1 MGVDESTGDADKE
14 RSMRLAFYGATGT
27 VTGSMHML
35 TVNGTRILMECGLY
49 QGRREESFQ
58 RNRNLPFDATEIDV
72 FVLSHAHI
80 DHSGN
85 IPSLTKAGYDGNI
98 YVTPGT
104 RDLCSI
110 MLRDSAH
117 IQVADAEY
125 VNKRH
130 KRKGI
135 PLVEPLY
142 TQEDVRRSLD
152 QFISISYGR
161 SFPIGPGVE
170 LTFLDAGH
178 ILGSALVVLDIEE
191 EGRKRRLLFSG
202 DLGRPDAPLLCD
214 PAVPSGANI
223 LIIESTYG
231 DRLHPSAEENID
243 QLGQIVRRVSGRGGK
258 VIIPAFSVG
267 RTQEIVY
274 ALHQL
279 IDRGDI
285 NELPVF
291 IDSPLSV
298 NATEVFLLHPE
309 CYDEQTHQFLMES
322 DSGNPFSFAS
332 VHYIR
337 EVEKSKAINH
347 MEGPAVI
354 ISASGMAETGRI
366 LHHLKNNIGDSR
378 NAVVIVGWQ
387 APDTLGRRLVEKQP
401 EVKIFGEVYTRRA
414 EVYVLNGFSS
424 HADRNELLGWFD
436 QVRNPGLKHVF
447 VVHGEEKASSSLAG
461 AISERGV
468 PEVLIPERGQE
479 VSI

>member
-1 MGVDESTGDADKE
+1 MKLT
-14 RSMRLAFYGATGT
+14 FYGATGT

-35 TVNGTRILMECGLY
+35 TVNGARILMECGLY
-49 QGRREESFQ
+49 QGRREESFE
-58 RNRNLPFDATEIDV
+58 RNRNLPFDATEVDA

-85 IPSLTKAGYDGNI
+85 IPSLTKAGYDGYI
-98 YVTPGT
+98 YTTPGT

-130 KRKGI
+130 KRKGL

-142 TQEDVRRSLD
+142 TKEDVQRSLG
-152 QFISISYGR
+152 QFISIAYGR

-170 LTFLDAGH
+170 LTFFDAGH

-191 EGRKRRLLFSG
+191 DGQKRRLLFTG
-202 DLGRPDAPLLCD
+202 DLGRPGAPLLCD
-214 PAVPSGANI
+214 PAVPSGASI
-223 LIIESTYG
+223 LITESTYG
-231 DRLHPSAEENID
+231 DRLHPSTEENID
-243 QLGQIVRRVSGRGGK
+243 RLGQIVRRVSARKGK
-258 VIIPAFSVG
+258 IVIPAFSVG

-274 ALHQL
+274 SLHQL
-279 IDRGDI
+279 IDRGKI

-309 CYDEQTHQFLMES
+309 CYDKETNQFLMQTGS
-322 DSGNPFSFAS
+322 RNPFSFAS
-332 VHYIR
+332 VHYVR
-337 EVEKSKAINH
+337 EVEKSKAIND

-401 EVKIFGEVYTRRA
+401 EVKIFGEPYRRRA

-436 QVRNPGLKHVF
+436 QVRNPSLEHVY
-447 VVHGEEKASSSLAG
+447 VVHGEKSASSALAD
-461 AISERGV
+461 AIVERGV
-468 PEVLIPERGQE
+468 SEVLIPERGQE
-479 VSI
+479 VTL

>member
-1 MGVDESTGDADKE
+1 MKLT
-14 RSMRLAFYGATGT
+14 FYGATGT

-58 RNRNLPFDATEIDV
+58 RNRNLPFDATAVDA

-98 YVTPGT
+98 YATPGT

-117 IQVADAEY
+117 IQAYDAEY
-125 VNKRH
+125 VNKRR
-130 KRKGI
+130 KRKGL

-142 TQEDVRRSLD
+142 TKEDVTRSLN
-152 QFISISYGR
+152 QFISVNYRR
-161 SFPIGPGVE
+161 SFPIGPGVD
-170 LTFLDAGH
+170 LTFFDAGH
-178 ILGSALVVLDIEE
+178 ILGSALVVLDIAED
-191 EGRKRRLLFSG
+191 GRKRRLLFTG
-202 DLGRPDAPLLCD
+202 DLGRPHAPLLRD
-214 PAVPSGANI
+214 PEAPAGANI
-223 LIIESTYG
+223 LITESTYG
-231 DRLHPSAEENID
+231 DRLHPSAQENINR
-243 QLGQIVRRVSGRGGK
+243 LGQIVRRVSARGGK
-258 VIIPAFSVG
+258 IVIPAFSVG

-279 IDRGDI
+279 IDHGEI
-285 NELPVF
+285 AELPVF

-309 CYDEQTHQFLMES
+309 CYDEETNQFLMQT
-322 DSGNPFSFAS
+322 DSRNPFSFAS
-332 VHYIR
+332 VHYVR
-337 EVEKSKAINH
+337 EVEKSKAIND

-366 LHHLKNNIGDSR
+366 LHHLKNNIGDSK

-401 EVKIFGEVYTRRA
+401 EVKIFGEPYKRRA

-424 HADRNELLGWFD
+424 HADRKELMGWFD
-436 QVRNPGLKHVF
+436 QVRSPQLGHVF
-447 VVHGEEKASSSLAG
+447 VVHGEKDASSALAD
-461 AISERGV
+461 AIAGRGV
-468 PEVLIPERGQE
+468 PKVVIPERGQE
-479 VSI
+479 VSL

>member
-1 MGVDESTGDADKE
+1 MKLT
-14 RSMRLAFYGATGT
+14 FYGATGT

-35 TVNGTRILMECGLY
+35 TVNGARILMECGLY
-49 QGRREESFQ
+49 QGRREESFE
-58 RNRNLPFDATEIDV
+58 RNRNLPFDATEVDA

-80 DHSGN
+80 VHSGN
-85 IPSLTKAGYDGNI
+85 IPSLTKAGYDGYI
-98 YVTPGT
+98 YTTPGT

-130 KRKGI
+130 KRKGL

-142 TQEDVRRSLD
+142 TKEDVQRSLG
-152 QFISISYGR
+152 QFISIAYGR

-170 LTFLDAGH
+170 LTFFDAGH

-191 EGRKRRLLFSG
+191 DGQKRRLLFTG
-202 DLGRPDAPLLCD
+202 DLGRPGAPLLCD

-223 LIIESTYG
+223 LITESTYG
-231 DRLHPSAEENID
+231 DRLHPSTEENID
-243 QLGQIVRRVSGRGGK
+243 RLGQIVRRVSARKGK
-258 VIIPAFSVG
+258 IVIPAFSVG

-274 ALHQL
+274 SLHQL
-279 IDRGDI
+279 IDRGKI

-309 CYDEQTHQFLMES
+309 CYDKETNQFLMQTGS
-322 DSGNPFSFAS
+322 RNPFSFAS
-332 VHYIR
+332 VHYVR
-337 EVEKSKAINH
+337 EVEKSKAIND

-401 EVKIFGEVYTRRA
+401 EVKIFGEPYRRRA

-436 QVRNPGLKHVF
+436 QVRNPGLEHVY
-447 VVHGEEKASSSLAG
+447 VVHGEKSASSALAD
-461 AISERGV
+461 AIVERGV
-468 PEVLIPERGQE
+468 SEVLIPERGQE
-479 VSI
+479 VTL

>member
-1 MGVDESTGDADKE
+1 MKLT
-14 RSMRLAFYGATGT
+14 FYGATGT

-35 TVNGTRILMECGLY
+35 TVNGARILMECGLY
-49 QGRREESFQ
+49 QGRREESFE
-58 RNRNLPFDATEIDV
+58 RNRNLPFDATEVDA

-85 IPSLTKAGYDGNI
+85 IPSLTKAGYDGYI
-98 YVTPGT
+98 YTTPGT

-130 KRKGI
+130 KRRGL

-142 TQEDVRRSLD
+142 TKEDVQRSLG
-152 QFISISYGR
+152 QFISIAYGR

-170 LTFLDAGH
+170 LTFFDAGH

-191 EGRKRRLLFSG
+191 DGQKRRLLFTG
-202 DLGRPDAPLLCD
+202 DLGRPGAPLLCD
-214 PAVPSGANI
+214 PAVPPGANI
-223 LIIESTYG
+223 LITESTYG
-231 DRLHPSAEENID
+231 DRLHPSTEENID
-243 QLGQIVRRVSGRGGK
+243 RLGQIVRRVSARKGK
-258 VIIPAFSVG
+258 IVIPAFSVG

-279 IDRGDI
+279 IDRGKI

-309 CYDEQTHQFLMES
+309 CYDKETNQFLMQTGS
-322 DSGNPFSFAS
+322 RNPFSFAS
-332 VHYIR
+332 VHYVR
-337 EVEKSKAINH
+337 EVEKSKAIND

-401 EVKIFGEVYTRRA
+401 EVKIFGEPYRRRA

-436 QVRNPGLKHVF
+436 QVCNPSLERVF
-447 VVHGEEKASSSLAG
+447 VVHGEKEASSALAD
-461 AISERGV
+461 AIAGQGV
-468 PEVLIPERGQE
+468 SEVLIPERGQE
-479 VSI
+479 VTL

>member
-1 MGVDESTGDADKE
+1 MKLT
-14 RSMRLAFYGATGT
+14 FYGATGT

-35 TVNGTRILMECGLY
+35 TVNGARILMECGLY
-49 QGRREESFQ
+49 QGRREESFE
-58 RNRNLPFDATEIDV
+58 RNRNLPFDATEVDA

-85 IPSLTKAGYDGNI
+85 IPSLTKAGYDGYI
-98 YVTPGT
+98 YTTPGT

-130 KRKGI
+130 KRKGL

-142 TQEDVRRSLD
+142 TKEDVQRSLG
-152 QFISISYGR
+152 QFISIAYGR

-170 LTFLDAGH
+170 LTFFDAGH

-191 EGRKRRLLFSG
+191 DGQKRRLLFTG
-202 DLGRPDAPLLCD
+202 DLGRPGAPLLCD

-223 LIIESTYG
+223 LITESTYG
-231 DRLHPSAEENID
+231 DRLHPSTEENID
-243 QLGQIVRRVSGRGGK
+243 RLGQIVRRVSARKGK
-258 VIIPAFSVG
+258 IVIPAFSVG

-274 ALHQL
+274 SLHQL
-279 IDRGDI
+279 IDRGKI

-309 CYDEQTHQFLMES
+309 CYDKETNQFLMQTGS
-322 DSGNPFSFAS
+322 RNPFSFAS
-332 VHYIR
+332 VHYVR
-337 EVEKSKAINH
+337 EVEKSKAIND

-401 EVKIFGEVYTRRA
+401 EVKIFGEPYRRRA

-436 QVRNPGLKHVF
+436 QVRNPSLEHVY
-447 VVHGEEKASSSLAG
+447 VVHGEKSASSALAD
-461 AISERGV
+461 AIVERGV
-468 PEVLIPERGQE
+468 SEVLIPERGQE
-479 VSI
+479 VTL

>member
-1 MGVDESTGDADKE
+1 MKLT
-14 RSMRLAFYGATGT
+14 FYGATGT

-35 TVNGTRILMECGLY
+35 TVNGARILMECGLY
-49 QGRREESFQ
+49 QGRREESFE
-58 RNRNLPFDATEIDV
+58 RNRNLPFDATEVDA

-85 IPSLTKAGYDGNI
+85 IPSLTKAGYDGYI
-98 YVTPGT
+98 YTTPGT

-130 KRKGI
+130 KRKGL

-142 TQEDVRRSLD
+142 TKEDVQRSLG
-152 QFISISYGR
+152 QFISIAYGR

-170 LTFLDAGH
+170 LTFFDAGH

-191 EGRKRRLLFSG
+191 DGQKRRLLFTG
-202 DLGRPDAPLLCD
+202 DLGRPGAPLLCD
-214 PAVPSGANI
+214 PAVPPGANI
-223 LIIESTYG
+223 LITESTYG
-231 DRLHPSAEENID
+231 DRLHPSTEENID
-243 QLGQIVRRVSGRGGK
+243 RLGQIVRRVSARKGK
-258 VIIPAFSVG
+258 IVIPAFSVG

-279 IDRGDI
+279 IDRGKI

-309 CYDEQTHQFLMES
+309 CYDKETNQFLMQTGS
-322 DSGNPFSFAS
+322 RNPFSFAS
-332 VHYIR
+332 VHYVR
-337 EVEKSKAINH
+337 EVEKSKAIND

-401 EVKIFGEVYTRRA
+401 EVKIFGEPYRRRA

-436 QVRNPGLKHVF
+436 QVRNPSLEHVY
-447 VVHGEEKASSSLAG
+447 VVHGEKSASSALAD
-461 AISERGV
+461 AIVERGV
-468 PEVLIPERGQE
+468 SEVLIPERGQE
-479 VSI
+479 VTL